1 MNGIKGITL
10 SLLGTAASL
19 SAVIGT
25 TNPAS
30 AMNLVTNGS
39 FEEPQLNQKSWSTF
53 TSIPGWSRASG
64 SSGRIEVQNQVAGTS
79 FLDFQHV
86 ELDSVVI
93 NM

>member
-1 MNGIKGITL
+1 MNVIKGITL

-39 FEEPQLNQKSWSTF
+39 FEEPQLTANSFDVF
-53 TSIPGWSRASG
+53 TSIPGWSSVSG
-64 SSGRIEVQNQVAGTS
+64 LIEVQNKVAGTS
-79 FLDFQHV
+79 FLGSQHV
-86 ELDSVVI
+86 ENEALLNLVC
-93 NM
+93 